1 MGCSLRNGGKW
12 TEARWVSFVKGVL
25 RAGSNKWPPKWEV
38 KKRARKARGI
48 YRCAGFERKGH
59 DAPATIIAKGVGRK
73 RTNNIFVD
81 HVAPVVGGTGF
92 TSWDDFIEGL
102 YCEVDNL
109 QVLCKECHDAK
120 SKAERTQR
128 KKVN

>member
-1 MGCSLRNGGKW
+1 MRNGGKW

-25 RAGSNKWPPKWEV
+25 RAGSNKWPPKWEC
-38 KKRARKARGI
+38 KRAARTERGV
-48 YRCAGFERKGH
+48 YKCEGFARSRHTVPASIVVKG
-59 DAPATIIAKGVGRK
+59 K
-73 RTNNIFVD
+73 RQNNIFVD
-81 HVAPVVGGTGF
+81 HVAPIVGGNGF

-120 SKAERTQR
+120 SKAERTLR